1 VQNKIENL
9 MNGWRIENK
18 NLNII
23 RGSKK
28 KQKKDNIIKGS
39 PEKRLKIAVEK
50 MIRNELKIDA
60 MVKETKRET
69 NMITAKLKNME
80 QKKK

>member
-1 VQNKIENL
+1 MKGI
-9 MNGWRIENK
+9 GNK